1 MPALPQ
7 FDYLFAI
14 GTIFAFLDAW
24 NIGANDVAN
33 SFATSVASRSL
44 TLKQAMCIAS
54 VMEFAGA
61 MLVGSRVTDTIRT
74 KVISIE
80 LFESD
85 PSVLMLAMVCAII
98 GSATYLTIATKFT
111 MPVSTTHSIMGG
123 VIGVG
128 IAAAGPQGVNWSF
141 KGVSQVFAAWGIA
154 PGISGVFGAI
164 IFLITKYG
172 VMRRKNPVKKAF
184 VMVPLYFFLTA
195 FLLALLIVWKG
206 GSAKIKL
213 SDYESVGVA
222 FGVGGA
228 VAIIVAIF
236 FIPFLHRKIIKDDW
250 ELKGW
255 EIVKGPLLLKRPEP
269 RERPEG
275 VTTGRIPDF
284 YEGHL
289 TAEQLE
295 AKRANQIV
303 ASQNNVEDLEKG
315 GAHVS
320 QPKMDRSDSNITP
333 IPEPATGVNERPHR
347 QLSKPKKFP
356 PAGAWYTPPVAW
368 FWIKY
373 FALRGVEQD
382 VVDQQKHKD
391 FLSGDIEKV
400 HATGEHYD
408 NRAEY
413 TYSFLQIM
421 TASTTSF
428 AHGAND
434 VSNAIGPYTTIY
446 FIWSTAKISS
456 KVPVPLWILA
466 FGGAGIVVG
475 LWTYGYNI
483 MRALGNKI
491 TLHSPARGFSMELGA
506 AVTIIMATKLA
517 LPVSTTQCITGATVG
532 VGLCNG
538 TWRTINWRMV
548 AWIYM
553 GWFITLPCAGLMSGC
568 LMGIIL
574 NAPRWGNGI

>member
-1 MPALPQ
+1 MVALPQ
-7 FDYLFAI
+7 FDYVFAI
-14 GTIFAFLDAW
+14 ATIFAFLDAW

-74 KVISIE
+74 KVISTK

-85 PSVLMLAMVCAII
+85 PSVLMLAMTCAVV

-128 IAAAGPQGVNWSF
+128 IASAGVNGVNWSF

-172 VMRRKNPVKKAF
+172 VMRRNNPVKKAF
-184 VMVPLYFFLTA
+184 IMVPIYFFLTS

-213 SDYESVGVA
+213 TDEQSVGVA

-228 VAIIVAIF
+228 VALIVAVF
-236 FIPFLHRKIIKDDW
+236 FIPFLHRLILKDDW

-255 EIVKGPLLLKRPEP
+255 EVIKGPLLLKRPEP
-269 RERPEG
+269 KPRPEG
-275 VTTGRIPDF
+275 VPGIRDF

-295 AKRANQIV
+295 AKRA
-303 ASQNNVEDLEKG
+303 AEQNNAHVAPDDVEKG
-315 GAHVS
+315 AANSVNQKGDA
-320 QPKMDRSDSNITP
+320 SDSEITP
-333 IPEPATGVNERPHR
+333 VPSVHAQQSAQPGRK
-347 QLSKPKKFP
+347 LSKPKKVP
-356 PAGAWYTPPVAW
+356 PPGPWYTPAVAF

-421 TASTTSF
+421 TASTASF

-446 FIWSTAKISS
+446 FIWSTGKLST

-466 FGGAGIVVG
+466 FGGAGIVIG

-491 TLHSPARGFSMELGA
+491 TLHSPSRGFSMELGA
-506 AVTIIMATKLA
+506 AITIIMATKLA

-553 GWFITLPCAGLMSGC
+553 GWFVTLPCAGLISGC

-574 NAPRWGNGI
+574 NAPNWGDGI

>member
-7 FDYLFAI
+7 FDYIFAI

-74 KVISIE
+74 KVISIS
-80 LFESD
+80 LFEQD
-85 PSVLMLAMVCAII
+85 PSVLMLAMTCAIV
-98 GSATYLTIATKFT
+98 GSATYLTIATRFT

-128 IAAAGPQGVNWSF
+128 IAASGPKGVNWSF

-154 PGISGVFGAI
+154 PGISACFGAI

-172 VMRRKNPVKKAF
+172 VMRRSNPVKMAF
-184 VMVPLYFFLTA
+184 IMVPMYFFLTS

-213 SDYESVGVA
+213 SDGESVGVA
-222 FGVGGA
+222 FGVGGG
-228 VAIIVAIF
+228 VAAIVGTF
-236 FIPFLHRKIIKDDW
+236 FIPFLYRRIIKDDW
-250 ELKGW
+250 TLKGW
-255 EIVKGPLLLKRPEP
+255 EVIKGPLLLRRPEP
-269 RERPEG
+269 PVRPEG
-275 VTTGRIPDF
+275 VTIGRIPDF
-284 YEGHL
+284 YAGHL
-289 TAEQLE
+289 THEELE
-295 AKRANQIV
+295 ARRAAESHE
-303 ASQNNVEDLEKG
+303 ASASGDIEKSA
-315 GAHVS
+315 AHSVNPS
-320 QPKMDRSDSNITP
+320 GHSSDPDITP
-333 IPEPATGVNERPHR
+333 VPSVAPAAAPGR
-347 QLSKPKKFP
+347 QLSKPKKQP
-356 PAGAWYTPPVAW
+356 PPGPWYTPAVAFYW
-368 FWIKY
+368 LKY
-373 FALRGVEQD
+373 AALHGVEQD

-391 FLSGDIEKV
+391 FLSGDIEKI

-413 TYSFLQIM
+413 TYSFLQIL

-446 FIWSTAKISS
+446 FIWSTAKISN

-466 FGGAGIVVG
+466 FGGAGIVIG

-553 GWFITLPCAGLMSGC
+553 GWFITLPAAGIISGC

-574 NAPRWGNGI
+574 NAPRWGMGV

>member
-1 MPALPQ
+1 
-7 FDYLFAI
+7 
-14 GTIFAFLDAW
+14 
-24 NIGANDVAN
+24 
-33 SFATSVASRSL
+33 
-44 TLKQAMCIAS
+44 MCIAS

-80 LFESD
+80 LFEAD
-85 PSVLMLAMVCAII
+85 PSVLMLGMVCAIA

-128 IAAAGPQGVNWSF
+128 IAAAGPNGVNWSF
-141 KGVSQVFAAWGIA
+141 KGVSSVFAAWGIA
-154 PGISGVFGAI
+154 PGISGCFGAI

-172 VMRRKNPVKKAF
+172 VMRRRNPVKWAF
-184 VMVPLYFFLTA
+184 VMVPLYFFLTS

-213 SDYESVGVA
+213 TDYQSVGVA
-222 FGVGGA
+222 FGVGGV
-228 VAIIVAIF
+228 VAGVIAAF

-250 ELKGW
+250 ELKSW
-255 EIVKGPLLLKRPEP
+255 EVIKGPLLLRRPEP
-269 RERPEG
+269 RPRPEG
-275 VTTGRIPDF
+275 CTIGLIPDF

-295 AKRANQIV
+295 AKRANQDLV
-303 ASQNNVEDLEKG
+303 APPSPSDNINDPEKG
-315 GAHVS
+315 IAQVS
-320 QPKMDRSDSNITP
+320 MDRSDSNSTP
-333 IPEPATGVNERPHR
+333 IPEPSTAAVNAAPLR
-347 QLSKPKKFP
+347 QLSKPKKQP
-356 PAGAWYTPPVAW
+356 PPGAWYTPGVMW
-368 FWIKY
+368 FWVKY

-391 FLSGDIEKV
+391 FLSGDIEKI

-413 TYSFLQIM
+413 TYSFLQIL

-446 FIWSTAKISS
+446 FIWST
-456 KVPVPLWILA
+456 
-466 FGGAGIVVG
+466 
-475 LWTYGYNI
+475 
-483 MRALGNKI
+483 
-491 TLHSPARGFSMELGA
+491 
-506 AVTIIMATKLA
+506 
-517 LPVSTTQCITGATVG
+517 
-532 VGLCNG
+532 
-538 TWRTINWRMV
+538 
-548 AWIYM
+548 
-553 GWFITLPCAGLMSGC
+553 
-568 LMGIIL
+568 
-574 NAPRWGNGI
+574 

>member
-7 FDYLFAI
+7 FDYIFAI
-14 GTIFAFLDAW
+14 ATIFAFLDAW

-61 MLVGSRVTDTIRT
+61 MLVGARVTDTIRT
-74 KVISIE
+74 KVISTS

-85 PSVLMLAMVCAII
+85 PSVLMLAMTCAIV
-98 GSATYLTIATKFT
+98 GSATYLTIATRFT

-128 IAAAGPQGVNWSF
+128 IAASGTKGVNWSF

-154 PGISGVFGAI
+154 PGISAGFGAI

-172 VMRRKNPVKKAF
+172 VMRRSNPVKMAF
-184 VMVPLYFFLTA
+184 IMVPLYFFLTS

-213 SDYESVGVA
+213 TDPQAVGVS
-222 FGVGGA
+222 FGVGAG
-228 VAIIVAIF
+228 VAIIVATF
-236 FIPFLHRKIIKDDW
+236 FIPFLHRKIIVEDW
-250 ELKGW
+250 ELKTW
-255 EIVKGPLLLKRPEP
+255 EVIKGPLLLRRPAP
-269 RERPEG
+269 GPRPEG
-275 VTTGRIPDF
+275 IPGIRNF

-289 TAEQLE
+289 TADQLE
-295 AKRANQIV
+295 AKRAGEAHTAPDDI
-303 ASQNNVEDLEKG
+303 EKG
-315 GAHVS
+315 AGSSINAKS
-320 QPKMDRSDSNITP
+320 DGSDSDITP
-333 IPEPATGVNERPHR
+333 LPTASASHVQKAER
-347 QLSKPKKFP
+347 QLSKPKKCP
-356 PAGAWYTPPVAW
+356 PPGPWYTPAVA
-368 FWIKY
+368 FYWIK
-373 FALRGVEQD
+373 FAALHGVEQD
-382 VVDQQKHKD
+382 VVDQQKHRD
-391 FLSGDIEKV
+391 FLSGDIEKI

-413 TYSFLQIM
+413 TYSFLQIL

-446 FIWSTAKISS
+446 FIWSTAKIST

-506 AVTIIMATKLA
+506 AITIILATKLA

-548 AWIYM
+548 AWIYF
-553 GWFITLPCAGLMSGC
+553 GWFITLPSAGIISGC
-568 LMGIIL
+568 LMGIVL
-574 NAPRWGNGI
+574 NAPNWGDGV

>member
-1 MPALPQ
+1 
-7 FDYLFAI
+7 
-14 GTIFAFLDAW
+14 
-24 NIGANDVAN
+24 
-33 SFATSVASRSL
+33 
-44 TLKQAMCIAS
+44 
-54 VMEFAGA
+54 MEFAGA

-74 KVISIE
+74 KVISIS
-80 LFESD
+80 LFEED

-98 GSATYLTIATKFT
+98 GSATYLTIATKFS
-111 MPVSTTHSIMGG
+111 MPVSTTHSIMGA

-128 IAAAGPQGVNWSF
+128 IAAAGPKGFNWSF

-154 PGISGVFGAI
+154 PGISAIFGAI

-172 VMRRKNPVKKAF
+172 VMRRLNPVKKAF
-184 VMVPLYFFLTA
+184 IMVPLYFFLTA

-206 GSAKIKL
+206 GSAKIKFT
-213 SDYESVGVA
+213 DYEAVGVA

-228 VAIIVAIF
+228 VALIVATF

-255 EIVKGPLLLKRPEP
+255 EVIKGPLLLRRSEP

-275 VTTGRIPDF
+275 VTTGLIPDF

-295 AKRANQIV
+295 AKRANEGNPSLN
-303 ASQNNVEDLEKG
+303 AAEDLEKG
-315 GAHVS
+315 GIRVS
-320 QPKMDRSDSNITP
+320 QPTMDRSESDIIP
-333 IPEPATGVNERPHR
+333 IPRSSTVVDEGPPR
-347 QLSKPKKFP
+347 QLSRPKKIP
-356 PAGAWYTPPVAW
+356 PPGAWYTPGVMW

-373 FALRGVEQD
+373 AALRGVEQE
-382 VVDQQKHKD
+382 VVDQQNHKD

-446 FIWSTAKISS
+446 FIWST
-456 KVPVPLWILA
+456 
-466 FGGAGIVVG
+466 
-475 LWTYGYNI
+475 
-483 MRALGNKI
+483 
-491 TLHSPARGFSMELGA
+491 
-506 AVTIIMATKLA
+506 
-517 LPVSTTQCITGATVG
+517 
-532 VGLCNG
+532 
-538 TWRTINWRMV
+538 
-548 AWIYM
+548 
-553 GWFITLPCAGLMSGC
+553 
-568 LMGIIL
+568 
-574 NAPRWGNGI
+574 

>member
-7 FDYLFAI
+7 YDYIFAI

-74 KVISIE
+74 KVISLS

-85 PSVLMLAMVCAII
+85 PSVLMLAMTCAIV
-98 GSATYLTIATKFT
+98 GSATYLTIATRFT

-128 IAAAGPQGVNWSF
+128 IAAAGPEGVNWSF

-154 PGISGVFGAI
+154 PGISACFGAI

-172 VMRRKNPVKKAF
+172 VMRRNNPVKMAF
-184 VMVPLYFFLTA
+184 IMVPLYFFLTS

-213 SDYESVGVA
+213 TDAQSVGVA
-222 FGVGGA
+222 FGVGGG
-228 VAIIVAIF
+228 VAIIIATF
-236 FIPFLHRKIIKDDW
+236 FIPFLHRRIIMDDW
-250 ELKGW
+250 TLKGW
-255 EIVKGPLLLKRPEP
+255 EVIKGPLLLRRPDP
-269 RERPEG
+269 PVRPEG
-275 VTTGRIPDF
+275 VTIGRIPDF
-284 YEGHL
+284 YAGHL
-289 TAEQLE
+289 TAEELE
-295 AKRANQIV
+295 AKRAAESHE
-303 ASQNNVEDLEKG
+303 ASASGDIEKSA
-315 GAHVS
+315 AHSVNPTGNS
-320 QPKMDRSDSNITP
+320 SDPDITP
-333 IPEPATGVNERPHR
+333 VTSVAPVAAPGR
-347 QLSKPKKFP
+347 QLSKPKKQP
-356 PAGAWYTPPVAW
+356 PPGAWYTPAVAW
-368 FWIKY
+368 YWIKY
-373 FALRGVEQD
+373 AALHGVEQD

-413 TYSFLQIM
+413 TYSFLQIL

-446 FIWSTAKISS
+446 FVWSTAKISS

-553 GWFITLPCAGLMSGC
+553 GWFVTLPAAGIISGC
-568 LMGIIL
+568 LMGIVL
-574 NAPRWGNGI
+574 NAPRWGQGV

>member
-7 FDYLFAI
+7 FDYIFAI
-14 GTIFAFLDAW
+14 GTLFAFLDAW

-74 KVISIE
+74 KVISTK
-80 LFESD
+80 LFEQD
-85 PSVLMLAMVCAII
+85 PSVLMLAMTCAIV
-98 GSATYLTIATKFT
+98 GSATYLTIATRFT

-128 IAAAGPQGVNWSF
+128 IASAGTKGVNWSF

-154 PGISGVFGAI
+154 PGISAVFGAI
-164 IFLITKYG
+164 IFLITKHG
-172 VMRRKNPVKKAF
+172 VMRRNDPVKKAF
-184 VMVPLYFFLTA
+184 IMVPLYFFLTS

-213 SDYESVGVA
+213 TDAQSVGVA
-222 FGVGGA
+222 FGVGGV
-228 VAIIVAIF
+228 VAIIVATF

-250 ELKGW
+250 ELKNW
-255 EIVKGPLLLKRPEP
+255 EVIKGPLLLRRPEP
-269 RERPEG
+269 KPRPEG
-275 VTTGRIPDF
+275 LPGIRDF
-284 YEGHL
+284 YAGHL
-289 TAEQLE
+289 TAEELE
-295 AKRANQIV
+295 AKRA
-303 ASQNNVEDLEKG
+303 G
-315 GAHVS
+315 GAHVAHDDVEKGAATS
-320 QPKMDRSDSNITP
+320 VNLQGDLKGNGSGSDITSRASVSP
-333 IPEPATGVNERPHR
+333 QAVAEPDH
-347 QLSKPKKFP
+347 QLSKPKKTP
-356 PAGAWYTPPVAW
+356 PPGAWYTPAVAW
-368 FWIKY
+368 YWIKY
-373 FALRGVEQD
+373 AALHGVEQD

-400 HATGEHYD
+400 HATGEHFD

-446 FIWSTAKISS
+446 FIWSTAKIST

-506 AVTIIMATKLA
+506 AITIIMATKLA

-553 GWFITLPCAGLMSGC
+553 GWFITLPCAGIISGC
-568 LMGIIL
+568 LMGIVL
-574 NAPRWGNGI
+574 NAPRWGMGV